1 MKVLFNNE
9 IKNDKRK
16 IYTIAFSL
24 PIWWNKYNGYTQTL
38 QAIKIEEFIMVEKR
52 ITIWEP
58 ISFKDNWLNADTL
71 QFDELAES
79 WFEKRKE
86 FKEGNKDYN
95 DFLNKLKRQHAI
107 ETGIIE
113 KLYDLSEGIT
123 QTFIKE
129 GFIESFISHDD
140 TNIPASQ
147 LMGYLKSHFDAMD
160 FVFDLVKNNRPLTK
174 PFILELHQLIT
185 QHQDFTVAIDQFG
198 NAKNIELLKGK
209 FKEQPNNPKREDGTI
224 FEYCPPLHVDS
235 EIENLINIYRDLELK
250 EVHPIIIASWFHH
263 AFTQI
268 HPFQDGNGRM
278 ARLLTSLILIK
289 HQLFPLNVLRVEK
302 PDYIKVLEQAD
313 RGFPNDLVR
322 FFSEIQRR
330 NIEFALNIQTK
341 PDSLKEVAEI
351 FKEKVQFI
359 ATKQKEERQKLI
371 TVHRNR
377 LFDVVYSII
386 GDIQNDLFEIISKEK
401 AYIKTIAQRP
411 DDKHYYYYNNQIV
424 SYANEHDYFFNKHL
438 PRGWFRISFN
448 VNAKGQKEKRYDI
461 VITIHHFGY
470 FDSVV
475 AIGAFIEFI
484 DKTLEDDDRIEQNI
498 PLKIKPYTVSLEKEI
513 SEQTKNNIKDYLS
526 DIVKIGLSIIVNEL

>member
-1 MKVLFNNE
+1 ME
-9 IKNDKRK
+9 
-16 IYTIAFSL
+16 
-24 PIWWNKYNGYTQTL
+24 
-38 QAIKIEEFIMVEKR
+38 EKR
-52 ITIWEP
+52 ITIWKP
-58 ISFKDNWLNADTL
+58 ISFNNNWLETDTS

-140 TNIPASQ
+140 TNIPATQ

-174 PFILELHQLIT
+174 SFILELHQLIT
-185 QHQDFTVAIDQFG
+185 QHQNFTVAINQFG
-198 NAKNIELLKGK
+198 NTKNIELLKGK

-224 FEYCPPLHVDS
+224 FEYCPPIQVDS
-235 EIENLINIYRDLELK
+235 EIENLINIFQDLDQK
-250 EVHPIIIASWFHH
+250 EIHPIIIASWFHH

-289 HQLFPLNVLRVEK
+289 HQLFPLNVLRNEK
-302 PDYIKVLEQAD
+302 PDYITALEQAD
-313 RGFPNDLVR
+313 KGFPNDIVK
-322 FFSEIQRR
+322 FFSRIQRR
-330 NIEFALNIQTK
+330 NIEFALNIQTT
-341 PDSLKEVAEI
+341 PDSLREVAKI
-351 FKEKVQFI
+351 FKEKIQVLT
-359 ATKQKEERQKLI
+359 TKQKEKRQKTISL
-371 TVHRNR
+371 HRNQ
-377 LFDVVYSII
+377 LFDVVFSII
-386 GDIQNDLFEIISKEK
+386 GEIQNDLFEVIPKEK
-401 AYIKTIAQRP
+401 AYINTIAQKP
-411 DDKHYYYYNNQIV
+411 NDIHYYYYNNQIV

-448 VNAKGQKEKRYDI
+448 VNVKGQKEKRYDI
-461 VITIHHFGY
+461 VISIHHFGY

-484 DKTLEDDDRIEQNI
+484 DKTLEDDDRIEQTI

-513 SEQTKNNIKDYLS
+513 TEQTKNNIKDYLS
-526 DIVKIGLSIIVNEL
+526 DIVKVGLSIIVNEL

>member
-1 MKVLFNNE
+1 MN
-9 IKNDKRK
+9 
-16 IYTIAFSL
+16 
-24 PIWWNKYNGYTQTL
+24 
-38 QAIKIEEFIMVEKR
+38 EKR
-52 ITIWEP
+52 IKIWEP
-58 ISFKDNWLNADTL
+58 ISFKDNWLDTDTS

-86 FKEGNKDYN
+86 FREGNKDYN

-113 KLYDLSEGIT
+113 KLYDLSEGVT

-160 FVFDLVKNNRPLTK
+160 FVFDLVKNNRQLTK
-174 PFILELHQLIT
+174 SFILELHQLIT
-185 QHQDFTVAIDQFG
+185 QHQDYTVAIDQFG

-235 EIENLINIYRDLELK
+235 EIENLINIYHDLELK
-250 EVHPIIIASWFHH
+250 KIHPIIIASWFHH

-289 HQLFPLNVLRVEK
+289 HQLFPLNVLRIEK
-302 PDYIKVLEQAD
+302 PDYIKALEQAD
-313 RGFPNDLVR
+313 RGLPNDLVR
-322 FFSEIQRR
+322 FFSKIQRR

-341 PDSLKEVAEI
+341 LDSLKEVAEI
-351 FKEKVQFI
+351 FKEKVQVI
-359 ATKQKEERQKLI
+359 ATKQEEKRQQLI
-371 TVHRNR
+371 TTNRNK
-377 LFDVVYSII
+377 LFDIVFSII
-386 GDIQNDLFEIISKEK
+386 GDIQNDLFEIIPKEK
-401 AYIKTIAQRP
+401 AYINTISQRP
-411 DDKHYYYYNNQIV
+411 DEKHYYYYNNQIV

-448 VNAKGQKEKRYDI
+448 VNIKEQKEKRYDI

-513 SEQTKNNIKDYLS
+513 TEQTKNNIKDYLS

>member
-1 MKVLFNNE
+1 
-9 IKNDKRK
+9 
-16 IYTIAFSL
+16 
-24 PIWWNKYNGYTQTL
+24 
-38 QAIKIEEFIMVEKR
+38 MVEKR